1 MKIGILGTGIVGQT
15 IGSKL
20 IHLGNIVKMGSRTA
34 NNEKA
39 VEWAKSNGTN
49 ASNGTFE
56 DTASFGEI
64 LFNCTSGGASII
76 ALKTA
81 GEKNLGSKILIDLA
95 NTLDFSKG
103 MPPTLSVCNDDSLG
117 EQIQRTFPNLKVIK
131 TLNTMNCK
139 LMVNPSIVNGEHDVF
154 ICGNDPEAKETVKSI
169 LTEWFGWKSVIDL
182 GDITAARGL
191 EMLLPVWI
199 RLMGIFKTPDFNFK
213 IVR

>member
-20 IHLGNIVKMGSRTA
+20 VQLGYDVKMGSRSA

-39 VEWAKSNGTN
+39 TDWVNLNGSN
-49 ASNGTFE
+49 ASNGTFQE
-56 DTASFGEI
+56 AAYFGDI
-64 LFNCTSGGASII
+64 LFNCTAGGASIS
-76 ALKTA
+76 ALKLANETNFN
-81 GEKNLGSKILIDLA
+81 GKILIDLA

-103 MPPTLSVCNDDSLG
+103 MPPTLSICNDDSLG
-117 EQIQRTFPNLKVIK
+117 EQIQRTFPKLKVIK

-139 LMVNPSIVNGEHDVF
+139 LMVDPALVNGDHDIFV
-154 ICGNDPEAKETVKSI
+154 CGNDLEAKEKVKSI
-169 LTEWFGWKSVIDL
+169 LSDWFGWKSILDL

-191 EMLLPVWI
+191 EMLLPIWI
-199 RLMGIFKTPDFNFK
+199 RLMGIYKTPNFNFK